1 VFLKP
6 VTALSGPLAPIVV
19 PRCAQ
24 PVEKHQPDL
33 EVELVAVLGR
43 PARDVSE
50 AEALDYVLGYTAG
63 NDVSFRHHQFNVSQW
78 DYSKGFGESGGGGA
92 WRRLTSEQTTR
103 RRSGRASSRR
113 TRSRTRR
120 TSRCTRR

>member
-78 DYSKGFGESGGGGA
+78 DYSKGFGELGGA
-92 WRRLTSEQTTR
+92 
-103 RRSGRASSRR
+103 
-113 TRSRTRR
+113 
-120 TSRCTRR
+120 